1 MKGFAVIVCGGKMMT
16 NYDKLADNNITTR
29 LTEHEKDMII
39 NPRSKKEEE
48 YYRMKALAVQYLR
61 QQTISKA
68 LREGHNKAYKE
79 SHHPVSIHLPNKM
92 YDEFKKYCGI
102 TPVNT
107 VIKALM
113 INFIDGERN
122 K

>member
-1 MKGFAVIVCGGKMMT
+1 MT
-16 NYDKLADNNITTR
+16 NYDKLADNNITSW

-48 YYRMKALAVQYLR
+48 YYRMKALAVHYLR
-61 QQTISKA
+61 QQTLTKLNQEACIKS
-68 LREGHNKAYKE
+68 YKE
-79 SHHPVSIHLPNKM
+79 SHHQVAFHLPNKM
-92 YDEFKKYCGI
+92 YDEFKKCCGI

-107 VIKALM
+107 VIKAILV
-113 INFIDGERN
+113 NFIDGERN